1 MIPVSSVYAQES
13 KTVQVE
19 VKYTNGDLA
28 DFYGMSLVIYQD
40 YDKIPIMKKEMENNP
55 ESISLPKDHRYK
67 IEVYANGMYGDVGYI
82 DLKSNQEKININIP
96 LSGGLQFNVFYKD
109 GQTPIKDAKIS
120 VKSHDGTQWRV
131 GKTNDHGETL
141 RYWIQST
148 TKPTDYYVA
157 DVYLGEI
164 HLTTLTQIKLLPGL
178 TKDQKIIAPIPAT
191 VEDLITIILYKTEFE
206 KVTKQDGEF
215 SILLKDS
222 AGNTVKKSQINSRGE
237 AYFSSIPSKEYS
249 LVVLRNGTVDD
260 AWQEKKI
267 AITGQENLFKII
279 KTEKTIPKNIE
290 DTYADDE
297 SILSC
302 NCVSFRFDDVQDY
315 WLNDV
320 QIAYIETFVEKNI
333 PLTVGIIS
341 DSFGSDQK
349 ITKVIKDATS
359 KNKLEIASQGIG
371 NAPFSDFSKQEQDD
385 LIKQSITKI
394 TESVGTR
401 PQIFVPPQNKYN
413 EDTKQVLIDN
423 KFTHI
428 SSNILLGES
437 SPFPLKGESL
447 YRFPETATTGKY
459 SIEQKMFVGLP
470 SNSTYSDA
478 VDSLKKYGF
487 AVITSHP
494 QEFAV
499 IQNGTYTNQI
509 NTDQINELESLIQKL
524 QSDGI
529 KIVSVGKINLDSTTE
544 VIPQWIK
551 NNAGWW
557 AQGQIDDNSF
567 VQGIQYLIQNEI
579 MKIPETAHVTDG
591 ENKEIPQWIKNNAG
605 WWAQGQITDSDFVS
619 GIEYLV
625 KHNIITY

>member
-1 MIPVSSVYAQES
+1 MQKGQESEMRNKTVVKIATIALITSLMIPVNSVYAQES

-19 VKYTNGDLA
+19 VKYTNMDLA

-40 YDKIPIMKKEMENNP
+40 YDKIPIIKKEMENNP

-178 TKDQKIIAPIPAT
+178 TKDQKIIVPIPAT

-222 AGNTVKKSQINSRGE
+222 TGTTVKKSQINSRGE

-279 KTEKTIPKNIE
+279 KTEKTIPENIE
-290 DTYADDE
+290 DTYVDDE

-394 TESVGTR
+394 IESVGTR

-428 SSNILLGES
+428 SSSILLGES

-509 NTDQINELESLIQKL
+509 NTDQINELELLIQKL

-544 VIPQWIK
+544 I
-551 NNAGWW
+551 
-557 AQGQIDDNSF
+557 
-567 VQGIQYLIQNEI
+567 
-579 MKIPETAHVTDG
+579 
-591 ENKEIPQWIKNNAG
+591 IPQWIKNNAG
-605 WWAQGQITDSDFVS
+605 WWAQGQITDSDFIS